1 MGFTRIG
8 KVSKH
13 RGLKGD
19 LIIKIFEKFNL
30 SFDSIDTV
38 YIELENSHIPF
49 IIKKTKKINNRKF
62 IFLLKNQESRES
74 NDMLI
79 NNYISINDKEAEKF
93 LNEIERLLE
102 YRLIQDEKEIGKIKD
117 YIYNDQPIVICD
129 IKDKEVMVPYVKEYF
144 FDVNHKEKLVSVN
157 IPRDL
162 INLN

>member
-1 MGFTRIG
+1 
-8 KVSKH
+8 
-13 RGLKGD
+13 
-19 LIIKIFEKFNL
+19 
-30 SFDSIDTV
+30 
-38 YIELENSHIPF
+38 
-49 IIKKTKKINNRKF
+49 
-62 IFLLKNQESRES
+62 
-74 NDMLI
+74 MLI